1 MSWRTSFFA
10 TFDRAILYECF
21 NQCLTPL
28 SIASALY
35 NPSKASGKC
44 VTSTKILTTNG
55 QVLSPYTLTPSDDD
69 DASTTTYILRGGG
82 FDLPSISNAA
92 MHRRKTVGLL
102 NRQRNMSSHLFRFV
116 FVPRMTEVERSFLGE
131 LGVVDDFD
139 GGNSNITYGMVRDS
153 VRGSSGALTSLE
165 SLPIDL
171 IPLDDDVFSLELA
184 GGSVLKT
191 VGHEGDA
198 GAGIGGFA
206 VPSAACM
213 RHSDVEGCEADVA
226 DVVARSLM
234 KLQFLNRDSSGDKT
248 LNGAIPRVQGLGPLA
263 TAVIDRMMTLRM
275 EEERLESQAEYDE
288 EDEGEDQRESILQ
301 TDGKR
306 SIDELVSESGDV
318 EIQASLSS
326 HYEESSSALPSI
338 NALLVIDRK
347 IDLVTPLLTPLT
359 YEGLIDDVLEI
370 QVGGCV
376 SVQRSLL
383 EPDDNEVQT
392 EDSTVV
398 LSLSDFDPLY
408 QEVRNIHVEIFGS
421 FLQNQAK
428 ALKESHSQFT
438 NKETA
443 RDLTEI
449 HQFVKQ
455 IPVFTRNLRSLTN
468 HIHSKSFALC
478 TLSHINFDM
487 MQSLIVFFEMQL
499 LNW

>member
-1 MSWRTSFFA
+1 M
-10 TFDRAILYECF
+10 
-21 NQCLTPL
+21 
-28 SIASALY
+28 
-35 NPSKASGKC
+35 
-44 VTSTKILTTNG
+44 
-55 QVLSPYTLTPSDDD
+55 
-69 DASTTTYILRGGG
+69 
-82 FDLPSISNAA
+82 
-92 MHRRKTVGLL
+92 
-102 NRQRNMSSHLFRFV
+102 
-116 FVPRMTEVERSFLGE
+116 
-131 LGVVDDFD
+131 
-139 GGNSNITYGMVRDS
+139 
-153 VRGSSGALTSLE
+153 
-165 SLPIDL
+165 L

-198 GAGIGGFA
+198 GAGKGGFA

-213 RHSDVEGCEADVA
+213 RHSNVEGCEADVA

-326 HYEESSSALPSI
+326 HYGESSSALPSI

-478 TLSHINFDM
+478 TLSHINVDM

>member
-1 MSWRTSFFA
+1 MNLLIYEYTIE
-10 TFDRAILYECF
+10 ILHRSLI
-21 NQCLTPL
+21 Q
-28 SIASALY
+28 I
-35 NPSKASGKC
+35 ASGKC
-44 VTSTKILTTNG
+44 ITSTKILTTNG
-55 QVLSPYTLTPSDDD
+55 QLLSPYTLTPSDDD

-92 MHRRKTVGLL
+92 IHRRKTVGLL
-102 NRQRNMSSHLFRFV
+102 NRQRNMSNHLFRFV

-139 GGNSNITYGMVRDS
+139 GGNNSNISYGMVRDS

-171 IPLDDDVFSLELA
+171 IPLDEDVLSLELA
-184 GGSVLKT
+184 GGSILKN

-198 GAGIGGFA
+198 GAGKGGLS

-213 RHSDVEGCEADVA
+213 RHSEVEGCEADVA

-234 KLQFLNRDSSGDKT
+234 KLQFLNRESSEDKT

-288 EDEGEDQRESILQ
+288 EEEGEDQRQSILQ
-301 TDGKR
+301 TDATR

-326 HYEESSSALPSI
+326 HYGESPSALPSI

-383 EPDDNEVQT
+383 EPDDNEVQSKDCT
-392 EDSTVV
+392 V
-398 LSLSDFDPLY
+398 LSLNDSDPLY
-408 QEVRNIHVEIFGS
+408 KEVRNIHVEIFGS

-468 HIHSKSFALC
+468 HIHSKSSALC
-478 TLSHINFDM
+478 TLHI
-487 MQSLIVFFEMQL
+487 LIL
-499 LNW
+499 T

>member
-1 MSWRTSFFA
+1 M
-10 TFDRAILYECF
+10 
-21 NQCLTPL
+21 
-28 SIASALY
+28 
-35 NPSKASGKC
+35 
-44 VTSTKILTTNG
+44 
-55 QVLSPYTLTPSDDD
+55 
-69 DASTTTYILRGGG
+69 
-82 FDLPSISNAA
+82 
-92 MHRRKTVGLL
+92 
-102 NRQRNMSSHLFRFV
+102 
-116 FVPRMTEVERSFLGE
+116 
-131 LGVVDDFD
+131 
-139 GGNSNITYGMVRDS
+139 
-153 VRGSSGALTSLE
+153 
-165 SLPIDL
+165 
-171 IPLDDDVFSLELA
+171 
-184 GGSVLKT
+184 
-191 VGHEGDA
+191 
-198 GAGIGGFA
+198 
-206 VPSAACM
+206 
-213 RHSDVEGCEADVA
+213 
-226 DVVARSLM
+226 
-234 KLQFLNRDSSGDKT
+234 
-248 LNGAIPRVQGLGPLA
+248 
-263 TAVIDRMMTLRM
+263 
-275 EEERLESQAEYDE
+275 
-288 EDEGEDQRESILQ
+288 
-301 TDGKR
+301 
-306 SIDELVSESGDV
+306 
-318 EIQASLSS
+318 
-326 HYEESSSALPSI
+326 
-338 NALLVIDRK
+338 IDRK
-347 IDLVTPLLTPLT
+347 IDLVTPLFI